1 MIAANKAMLESTAK
15 VSVLHIRDKELNY
28 FYNSCNRV
36 STQAALIAGFAYSG
50 MMYLRYVDRDIC
62 ERTCAEFT
70 YPLTVCMSMGFAM
83 LSLWQA
89 TLASMFAPGLA
100 LRGPPGS
107 MDMAV
112 DQLVEEYHGAMR
124 LVTTSLALFL
134 MTVLLWSWTSGSVPI
149 SLTGTLMAIVMIRL
163 GYNAMRRVY
172 GDFGY
177 LFDVWGRGGFE
188 LQEGAETGRWTEK
201 DPLPRL
207 GPESPR
213 LRRRASSQDSV
224 RTGSGPHSLSG
235 RSTAGSAA
243 GSGGDDPLLDADVWR
258 SVPEA
263 GEATEP
269 PKVGKAPRPSPP
281 VDEAPTPTAPWLP
294 KRGAGARGVVRPPA
308 SSSTAERVGRPRA
321 AGAGVPEAATGGRH
335 AGGAGPATPPVGKG
349 SPPAARRPL
358 GAPPGLG
365 WARGRDKGKR
375 SQLL

>member
-134 MTVLLWSWTSGSVPI
+134 MTVLLWCAHS
-149 SLTGTLMAIVMIRL
+149 RL
-163 GYNAMRRVY
+163 
-172 GDFGY
+172 
-177 LFDVWGRGGFE
+177 
-188 LQEGAETGRWTEK
+188 
-201 DPLPRL
+201 
-207 GPESPR
+207 
-213 LRRRASSQDSV
+213 
-224 RTGSGPHSLSG
+224 
-235 RSTAGSAA
+235 
-243 GSGGDDPLLDADVWR
+243 
-258 SVPEA
+258 
-263 GEATEP
+263 
-269 PKVGKAPRPSPP
+269 
-281 VDEAPTPTAPWLP
+281 
-294 KRGAGARGVVRPPA
+294 
-308 SSSTAERVGRPRA
+308 
-321 AGAGVPEAATGGRH
+321 
-335 AGGAGPATPPVGKG
+335 G
-349 SPPAARRPL
+349 SPPGALRAPRFGPPRPRPRCHQRSPSPAATRP
-358 GAPPGLG
+358 PPSPAGRG
-365 WARGRDKGKR
+365 PPARCPSPSRAR
-375 SQLL
+375 SWR